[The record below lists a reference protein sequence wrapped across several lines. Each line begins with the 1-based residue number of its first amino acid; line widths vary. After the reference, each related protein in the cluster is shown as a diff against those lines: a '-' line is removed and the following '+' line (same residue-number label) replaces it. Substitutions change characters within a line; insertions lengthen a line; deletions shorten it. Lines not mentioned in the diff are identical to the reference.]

1 MNWFDIVN
9 LFVRVV
15 GWSIEYVGLALVAGA
30 AITALLKLVQ
40 KKYTSE
46 DVRGELARRI
56 IFGLEFVI
64 AGDVL
69 LATVATDLGDILR
82 LGSIVVIRILLG
94 YAIRKEIGSSSQK

>member
-1 MNWFDIVN
+1 MNWFGIIN
-9 LFVRVV
+9 TPIRII
-15 GWSIEYVGLALVAGA
+15 GWSIEYIGIILVTGAVLVALA
-30 AITALLKLVQ
+30 KLVQ
-40 KKYTSE
+40 KAYTAE
-46 DVRGELARRI
+46 DVRGELAKRI

-94 YAIRKEIGSSSQK
+94 YALRKEVGVNKK